1 MQVSASNA
9 SSLSSIPL
17 SLQSTRPRNTEDRS
31 VSAVGPRT
39 EPQEY
44 FIPDAP
50 RSAPKVDLDDKTE
63 KKLGRIQEVQV
74 AFMAALNMANS
85 IEEQYLLDPII

>member
-1 MQVSASNA
+1 MNVSSAT
-9 SSLSSIPL
+9 SSSPASIPL
-17 SLQSTRPRNTEDRS
+17 SLQSTRPRSADGKP
-31 VSAVGPRT
+31 VSAVGPRA

-44 FIPDAP
+44 LISDAP
-50 RSAPKVDLDDKTE
+50 RSALKVDLDDKTE
-63 KKLGRIQEVQV
+63 KKLGRIKEVQV

>member
-1 MQVSASNA
+1 MNVSSATSANPA
-9 SSLSSIPL
+9 SIPL
-17 SLQSTRPRNTEDRS
+17 SLQSTRPRGMEERS

-44 FIPDAP
+44 LAPDAA
-50 RSAPKVDLDDKTE
+50 RSAPRIDLDDKTE
-63 KKLGRIQEVQV
+63 KKLGRIKEVQV
-74 AFMAALNMANS
+74 AFMAALSMANS

>member
-1 MQVSASNA
+1 MNVSSAS
-9 SSLSSIPL
+9 SSSPASIPL
-17 SLQSTRPRNTEDRS
+17 SLQSTRPRNNDNS
-31 VSAVGPRT
+31 PVSAVGPRT

-44 FIPDAP
+44 FAPDAS

-63 KKLGRIQEVQV
+63 KKLGRIKEVQV